1 MPLGFGR
8 WFGSK
13 PANMGILESECQPC
27 FCGEAPDAGN
37 SNALGAVWSKV
48 ASLTPK
54 SSNFC
59 LISSGVYFLPL
70 LLGTTAPEEPS
81 WVVDCGKAQSG
92 SGALEI
98 ESVVDAGVLGFISAE
113 NFSSP
118 ISALRDP
125 SSQTARVS

>member
-13 PANMGILESECQPC
+13 PANMGALESECQPC
-27 FCGEAPDAGN
+27 FFGNAPDAGN
-37 SNALGAVWSKV
+37 SNPLGAGWSRV
-48 ASLTPK
+48 ASLPPR

-59 LISSGVYFLPL
+59 LNCSGVYFLPL
-70 LLGTTAPEEPS
+70 LPGIPAPEEPG
-81 WVVDCGKAQSG
+81 WVVDCKTQSG
-92 SGALEI
+92 SGALEF

-125 SSQTARVS
+125 PSQTAPVS